1 MFILR
6 QSTAKDIK
14 LGPFV
19 DKTDGVTYETGMAA
33 AMDNATT
40 GVRLSKN
47 GAAFAD
53 RNEGTQPTYDAFGYY
68 LVKLDATDTNTVGT
82 LKVIFGDAAVCLP
95 CEANFQVV
103 EEAVYDALYVASAAG
118 YGIAQTGDSFA
129 VVNHNEYGNAVLVR
143 STTPTNTLT
152 VDANHLVAVPATQKV
167 DVETIKTQAITCG
180 AGVTFGV
187 YVGGTG
193 AAALA
198 SEVTAERM
206 GALTDWINGG
216 RLDLIL
222 DTLALEATL
231 TAMKGATFNGAT
243 DSLEAVRDRGDAA
256 WVTATGFSTHS
267 AADVVT
273 ALDDGAT
280 LTACLTAT
288 GFSTHSAAD
297 VKTAIEA
304 AGSHLALIKA
314 QTDLVTAARM
324 GALTDLIDG
333 GRLDLILDAIL
344 TDTGTTLQGELDG
357 IQADT
362 EDLQTQIGVAG
373 AGLSAIPWNAA
384 WDVEVQS
391 ECTDALNAYD
401 PPTNAEIPTVA
412 AIADAVWDEASAGHT
427 EAGKAGA
434 QMWTGVDAILE
445 DTGTTLPATLATIDG
460 IVDDILVDTGTTLD
474 TLIKDIPTVAEFEAR
489 TLVAADYTVVG
500 DLGVVQTAD
509 HTAAIA
515 DIPTVSEFNARS
527 LPSADYTVVGDLGVV
542 QTGDSFAIVNG
553 DHGLVSIQDDID
565 AILLDTGTTL
575 DGKLDTIQAV
585 TDKLDTAME
594 LDVAV
599 YRFTEN
605 ALEQAP
611 TGGSAPTVGEIAD
624 AVWDEAIA
632 DHTGVGT
639 FGAKNQKVVPSETL
653 NDYKADV
660 SALATAADLAVVD
673 GIVDTI
679 LVDTNEL
686 QTDLHD
692 GGRLDLLIDGVK
704 AKTDGLN
711 FTGTYVDAQ
720 VKAQDN
726 IDFGALQKAS
736 ITAAVPTTA
745 DVADKVL
752 GRSIAGGADGGRMV
766 KDALKVLR
774 NKRGISEGV
783 LTVYEADDVTP
794 AWTATVA
801 TAEGNP
807 VSEVDP
813 A

>member
-1 MFILR
+1 MIPYFGDFPEDATVYIPINTFD
-6 QSTAKDIK
+6 SNDPAASVTATNLLNTDVHIHKDGGTTQRNNAAGITMTIDYDSIVGNHLLIIDTSDDTVVSFWQAGHEYQVRIEGITVDGGTLNAWVGAFSIERAGGALALIK
-14 LGPFV
+14 
-19 DKTDGVTYETGMAA
+19 
-33 AMDNATT
+33 NATY
-40 GVRLSKN
+40 GLSALN
-47 GAAFAD
+47 ALLAHAD
-53 RNEGTQPTYDAFGYY
+53 
-68 LVKLDATDTNTVGT
+68 
-82 LKVIFGDAAVCLP
+82 
-95 CEANFQVV
+95 
-103 EEAVYDALYVASAAG
+103 
-118 YGIAQTGDSFA
+118 YGLAK
-129 VVNHNEYGNAVLVR
+129 LVR
-143 STTPTNTLT
+143 STTPANTLT
-152 VDANHLVAVPATQKV
+152 VDANHLVAVPSTQKV
-167 DVETIKTQAITCG
+167 DLETIKTQALTCG

-198 SEVTAERM
+198 SE
-206 GALTDWINGG
+206 
-216 RLDLIL
+216 
-222 DTLALEATL
+222 
-231 TAMKGATFNGAT
+231 
-243 DSLEAVRDRGDAA
+243 
-256 WVTATGFSTHS
+256 
-267 AADVVT
+267 
-273 ALDDGAT
+273 
-280 LTACLTAT
+280 
-288 GFSTHSAAD
+288 
-297 VKTAIEA
+297 
-304 AGSHLALIKA
+304 
-314 QTDLVTAARM
+314 VTAARM

-344 TDTGTTLQGELDG
+344 TDTGTTLQGELDAIEAAVITNAAG
-357 IQADT
+357 TDIAADIIALKAVADTIQADT
-362 EDLQTQIGVAG
+362 DLLDDVSG
-373 AGLSAIPWNAA
+373 GLADIH
-384 WDVEVQS
+384 
-391 ECTDALNAYD
+391 TD
-401 PPTNAEIPTVA
+401 VA
-412 AIADAVWDEASAGHT
+412 AVKADTA
-427 EAGKAGA
+427 
-434 QMWTGVDAILE
+434 AILI
-445 DTGTTLPATLATIDG
+445 DTGTTLQGELDAIEAAVITNAAG
-460 IVDDILVDTGTTLD
+460 VDIAADIIALKAVADAVLEDTGTTLD

-515 DIPTVSEFNARS
+515 DIPTVAEFNARS

-575 DGKLDTIQAV
+575 DGKLDTIQVV

-611 TGGSAPTVGEIAD
+611 TGGSAPTVTQIRQEMD
-624 AVWDEAIA
+624 ANSTKLAAIVA
-632 DHTGVGT
+632 
-639 FGAKNQKVVPSETL
+639 
-653 NDYKADV
+653 
-660 SALATAADLAVVD
+660 
-673 GIVDTI
+673 
-679 LVDTNEL
+679 DTNEL
-686 QTDLHD
+686 QADLHD
-692 GGRLDLLIDGVK
+692 GGRLDLLVDAVK
-704 AKTDGLN
+704 GKTDGLN

-736 ITAAVPTTA
+736 ITVAAPTTA
-745 DVADKVL
+745 AIADKVL

-774 NKRGISEGV
+774 NKRGIAEGV